1 MIARCRAA
9 GETPDPQFLADV
21 DGDFDDCER
30 RIQQETDVDEFE
42 WLSYQARVIG
52 QLRAYVCPLTE
63 IYDEGA
69 SLVDLTQDWGFS
81 EASVKRLRDILDQNC
96 RPPFADPQSSRGSLR
111 SIMHD
116 VDVSEEYLEEFEGD
130 VRRLSWILLGNLC
143 GMLVGGSLAL
153 AFSSRYPILLF
164 GGLLMTGVSGSCASV
179 LARMPIA
186 EVSSSAVSAS
196 LERTI
201 LIRVGTGL
209 IASVV
214 GSALAWGVLP
224 IEMNKVSFAD
234 VVTACSASGGEQC
247 TSIDTLILL
256 AVPVMFGFS
265 ERVLTTLEGRLFGG
279 SDTKSK

>member
-1 MIARCRAA
+1 M
-9 GETPDPQFLADV
+9 
-21 DGDFDDCER
+21 
-30 RIQQETDVDEFE
+30 
-42 WLSYQARVIG
+42 
-52 QLRAYVCPLTE
+52 CPLAE

-81 EASVKRLRDILDQNC
+81 EPSVKRLRDILDQNC

-111 SIMHD
+111 AIMHE
-116 VDVSEEYLEEFEGD
+116 VDVSEEYLEEFERD
-130 VRRLSWILLGNLC
+130 VRRLSWILLGTLC

-153 AFSSRYPILLF
+153 AFSSRYPILMF
-164 GGLLMTGVSGSCASV
+164 GGLLMAGVSGSCASV

-196 LERTI
+196 LERTV

-214 GSALAWGVLP
+214 GSALLAWGVLP
-224 IEMNKVSFAD
+224 IEMNKVGFAD
-234 VVTACSASGGEQC
+234 VVTACSSSGGGQC
-247 TSIDTLILL
+247 TSIYTLILL

-279 SDTKSK
+279 SDTKSR